1 MQHDRQITISAAGS
15 RKATQWPAQQL
26 WWSEFVARLATPVR
40 GTETLAEYLRL
51 PKSQQDNLKDVGGFV
66 GGRLSGV
73 RRKAAN
79 MAGRDLLTLDLDNI
93 PAEGT
98 QDVLRA
104 VDGLGCA
111 YAVYSTRKHSPAAPR
126 LRVIVPAGR
135 EMAVDEYEPVARK
148 LAELLGIERCDPST
162 FEPAR
167 LMYWPSCSCDS
178 QYVYTYGDKPMLDVD
193 GVLALYDDW
202 HDITQWP
209 QVPGTQQ
216 RAQRLLAR
224 QEDPTAKAGVVGAF
238 CRLYDV
244 RRAMDE
250 LLPGVYAPC
259 DNAPDR
265 YTYVGGSTT
274 GGAVVYDDGLYLY
287 SHHATDPCGGQLVN
301 AFDLVRLHKFG
312 TEDDDAKPGTPTPRL
327 PSYVAMCQYA
337 MEMDEVRSIVARER
351 YERMREAF
359 DGVPEEHEDDSWAA
373 QLDVDANGGY
383 RKTIDNMLIV
393 LRNDP
398 LLKGKIAL
406 DEFAARGVSTGAL
419 PWDGRT
425 GQRVWS
431 DNDDAGAQWYL
442 EVRYGLTG
450 KDKVMN
456 ALSLC
461 AQGNRFN
468 ELVDYLNTLEWDGE
482 PRLDT
487 LLIDYLGAE
496 DNVYT
501 RAVMRKSLAA
511 AVARAM
517 VPGTKYDYMPIFTG
531 PQGIGKSTFLRLLGK
546 KWFSDSL
553 QTFEGKEAAEM
564 LQGTW
569 INEIGELNGMTRSE
583 VNQVKQHLSK
593 TEDIYRVP
601 YGRRTDVYPRRC
613 VFFGTT
619 NDAEFLRDNTGN
631 RRFWP
636 VDVGVVAPKKC
647 IFSDLAAEVDQVW
660 AEARVRWQMGE
671 PLYLTGEAEAIS
683 KAQQEQHRE
692 SNAKEGVIV
701 EFLQRPVPTDWAKR
715 SLTDRRMYLQ
725 GVFTHVDDVPTE
737 LRNRVCAAEIYV
749 ECFGGEL
756 RNMRKVDAK
765 EINGIL
771 ASLPGWMPLKSPR
784 YQGPAYGKQRV
795 YIRQK

>member
-1 MQHDRQITISAAGS
+1 
-15 RKATQWPAQQL
+15 
-26 WWSEFVARLATPVR
+26 
-40 GTETLAEYLRL
+40 
-51 PKSQQDNLKDVGGFV
+51 
-66 GGRLSGV
+66 
-73 RRKAAN
+73 
-79 MAGRDLLTLDLDNI
+79 
-93 PAEGT
+93 
-98 QDVLRA
+98 
-104 VDGLGCA
+104 
-111 YAVYSTRKHSPAAPR
+111 
-126 LRVIVPAGR
+126 
-135 EMAVDEYEPVARK
+135 
-148 LAELLGIERCDPST
+148 
-162 FEPAR
+162 
-167 LMYWPSCSCDS
+167 
-178 QYVYTYGDKPMLDVD
+178 
-193 GVLALYDDW
+193 
-202 HDITQWP
+202 
-209 QVPGTQQ
+209 
-216 RAQRLLAR
+216 
-224 QEDPTAKAGVVGAF
+224 
-238 CRLYDV
+238 
-244 RRAMDE
+244 
-250 LLPGVYAPC
+250 
-259 DNAPDR
+259 
-265 YTYVGGSTT
+265 
-274 GGAVVYDDGLYLY
+274 
-287 SHHATDPCGGQLVN
+287 
-301 AFDLVRLHKFG
+301 
-312 TEDDDAKPGTPTPRL
+312 
-327 PSYVAMCQYA
+327 
-337 MEMDEVRSIVARER
+337 
-351 YERMREAF
+351 MREAF
-359 DGVPEEHEDDSWAA
+359 DGVPEEHEDDSWTA

-406 DEFAARGVSTGAL
+406 DEFAARGVAAGAL
-419 PWDGRT
+419 PWDNRT

-636 VDVGVVAPKKC
+636 VDLGVVAPKKC
-647 IFSDLAAEVDQVW
+647 IFSELAAEVDQVW
-660 AEARVRWQMGE
+660 AEARVRWEHSRRRIVM
-671 PLYLTGEAEAIS
+671 TIIS
-683 KAQQEQHRE
+683 KYSRQTVG
-692 SNAKEGVIV
+692 NALDDLVHFGE
-701 EFLQRPVPTDWAKR
+701 ELPDLFLDLHDSVLVALERDHEKLEVVGKPWVKAHEVAASALGAGHLPEHLVLVMRGDAPVLEVLQVRGGLGTLDLDQAERPNQA
-715 SLTDRRMYLQ
+715 
-725 GVFTHVDDVPTE
+725 
-737 LRNRVCAAEIYV
+737 
-749 ECFGGEL
+749 
-756 RNMRKVDAK
+756 
-765 EINGIL
+765 
-771 ASLPGWMPLKSPR
+771 
-784 YQGPAYGKQRV
+784 
-795 YIRQK
+795 IR